1 MPLTAPQSLPSA
13 SSDAATLARQ
23 LLRLVGPGWQAPDG
37 SNNAADALARGATL
51 ADSRQMLLDTALES
65 FASLATDLLSEWEAL
80 LGVAADDTLPDAD
93 RRARLAAYAR
103 SQLGGSPQAIAAAV
117 EAITTAC
124 TVEETTAAE
133 CAAALATARDV
144 FRFAVVVPVGFVQI
158 ASKTAS
164 VRAIVDR
171 MKPAHTTYTVANA
184 VGFYCDGYAD
194 SYLDTTALD
203 R

>member
-23 LLRLVGPGWQAPDG
+23 ILRLVGPGWQAPDG

-51 ADSRQMLLDTALES
+51 ADSRQMLLDTALEA
-65 FASLATDLLSEWEAL
+65 FPSLASDLLSEWEAL
-80 LGVAADDTLPDAD
+80 LGVPADDTLPDAD

-103 SQLGGSPQAIAAAV
+103 AQLGGSPQAIAAAV
-117 EAITTAC
+117 ASITATCSVA
-124 TVEETTAAE
+124 ETTAAR
-133 CAAALATARDV
+133 CAAALASARDV
-144 FRFAVVVPVGFVQI
+144 FRFAVVVPVGFVQ
-158 ASKTAS
+158 S
-164 VRAIVDR
+164 VPKRARVAAIVDR

-184 VGFYCDGYAD
+184 VGFYCDGYAA

>member
-13 SSDAATLARQ
+13 SGDAATLARQ

-51 ADSRQMLLDTALES
+51 ADSRQMLLDTALEA

-80 LGVAADDTLPDAD
+80 LGIPADDTLPDAD

-117 EAITTAC
+117 ASITATC
-124 TVEETTAAE
+124 SVSETTAAY
-133 CAAALATARDV
+133 CAAALASPRDV
-144 FRFAVVVPVGFVQI
+144 FRFAVVVPIGFVQS
-158 ASKTAS
+158 AAKRAR
-164 VRAIVDR
+164 VEAIVDR
-171 MKPAHTTYTVANA
+171 MKPAQTTYTVTNA
-184 VGFYCDGYAD
+184 VGFYCDGYLS